1 LEENEPFS
9 TLKAMIF
16 WKYSLQE
23 LTQLSPG
30 NNVTDAL
37 LVKRMEFFPEILV
50 FLQLTRI
57 GLFGTK

>member
-23 LTQLSPG
+23 LTQLSLG

-37 LVKRMEFFPEILV
+37 LVKRMESFPEILV
-50 FLQLTRI
+50 FLQLT
-57 GLFGTK
+57 

>member
-23 LTQLSPG
+23 LTQLSLG